1 MGRGLQPT
9 AGLSSAVGLA
19 LSRTWWALGSTQ
31 AAWHTHPGASVA
43 IKGCP
48 ELFRWGVGTPPPSVN
63 VCSGL
68 KCFWAVSL

>member
-1 MGRGLQPT
+1 MHGEG
-9 AGLSSAVGLA
+9 AAACGGLSSTVGLA
-19 LSRTWWALGSTQ
+19 PSRARGVLGSTQ
-31 AAWHTHPGASVA
+31 AWHTLPKASVA

-68 KCFWAVSL
+68 KCFWAALL